1 MKRYFIETAKC
12 GITEGGMA
20 CGPVSGNV
28 VVTVQFK
35 EGSTTQWLSLVEVDG
50 IPNVYLSDKDI
61 HDALVAED
69 FDDEEFTAYMDEHYI
84 NEFDGIAF
92 DADYSTTFESI
103 ADDPENPAAP
113 LIRYLITL
121 VRCDMD
127 DVEGLVQMASGK
139 YADELDIPA
148 SDVEEEFM
156 DEYEDEDDEDIEVD
170 LPEDLDKETL
180 YRMRL
185 ALETD
190 VDTESVFH
198 DLDDEAFDAEKAKLD
213 AVKERC
219 DDEADFQA
227 WKKDYIT
234 SEYEKVQGK
243 KFLVCSYLFAGI
255 GQYEAIIPA
264 EQKESFICWIN
275 GNGSAFFGGE
285 RAATEDE
292 IKKYLALQADAGLN

>member
-20 CGPVSGNV
+20 CGPISGNV

-35 EGSTTQWLSLVEVDG
+35 EGSTTQWLSLVEVEG

-61 HDALVAED
+61 HEALVAKD
-69 FDDEEFTAYMDEHYI
+69 FDDEEFTEYMDEHFI
-84 NEFDGIAF
+84 SDFNGIDF

-103 ADDPENPAAP
+103 ADDPENPAIP

-127 DVEGLVQMASGK
+127 EVDDLIQMATGK
-139 YADELDIPA
+139 YADELDIPE

-156 DEYEDEDDEDIEVD
+156 DEYEDEDDFEID
-170 LPEDLDKETL
+170 LPEDLDKETI

-185 ALETD
+185 SLETD
-190 VDTESVFH
+190 VNTESVFH
-198 DLDDEAFDAEKAKLD
+198 DMDDEAFDAEKAKLE

-219 DDEADFQA
+219 EDEADFQT
-227 WKKDYIT
+227 WKNEYLS
-234 SEYEKVQGK
+234 SEYEKVKRK
-243 KFLVCSYLFAGI
+243 KFLVCTFLFAGI
-255 GQYEAIIPA
+255 GQYEAIIPE
-264 EQKESFICWIN
+264 EQKESFICWID

-285 RAATEDE
+285 REATEDE
-292 IKKYLALQADAGLN
+292 VKNYLALQAAADLN